1 MGKKQKGIRFRGR
14 IMLLVLGPMLFISIL
29 IGVLGINAVARMGQ
43 ERMRSELYTYGMA
56 TMERYQAL
64 NDEKFTYTNGIMK
77 KGDVTISNNYS
88 VIDDLKNKTGLEI
101 TIFYGDTRVAS
112 TLTDSNGNRITGT
125 KASEEVANTVLK
137 NGEIFYND
145 NLTIAGKQYTSM
157 YIPLKQQG
165 SEEIIG
171 MIFTAISRESVVQ
184 NIGKIASE
192 IIIVTI
198 IALVIVVIL
207 DILLTNNM
215 SKGMLHTSKEI
226 DKVAQGVLR
235 YEHNDRAVKRKD
247 EIGDMAKATKEV
259 VEHLTSIIGSIVT
272 TSNQL
277 EDFAAKYVDSFKAI
291 DENISNMEAASDEI
305 AKGAT
310 SQAAETQS
318 ANDEVNN
325 IGQAIDEITGS
336 VTRLGRSTEEM
347 KDNNK
352 TVNETLE
359 QLVDISNKT
368 KQSVQVVYEQTYATN
383 ESANHIR
390 TATDMITA
398 IASQT
403 NLLSLNASI
412 EAARAGDMGKGF
424 AVVADEIRTL
434 SEQSKDSAN
443 EIIRIIEELIGNS
456 ELSVK
461 TMTELTSVIEEQNR
475 ILEHTENVFE
485 SLKQEVDEGVLAV
498 DNINGKVQELNTE
511 KQAVT
516 EIVESL
522 AAIAQENAAGAQ
534 ETSASMTELQ
544 SIVSECANDTN
555 KIAEM
560 AKDLAKDT
568 RKFSF

>member
-1 MGKKQKGIRFRGR
+1 MNEKTKGIRFRGR
-14 IMLLVLGPMLFISIL
+14 IMLLVLGPMLIISIL
-29 IGVLGINAVARMGQ
+29 IGLIGINSVAQMGE
-43 ERMRSELYTYGMA
+43 ERMQSELYTYGMA

-64 NDEKFTYTNGIMK
+64 NSEKFTYTNGIMK

-88 VIDDLKNKTGLEI
+88 VIDELKNKTGLDI

-112 TLTDSNGNRITGT
+112 TLTDSNGNRLTGT
-125 KASEEVANTVLK
+125 ASEEVVNTVLK
-137 NGEIFYND
+137 NGEIFYNAD
-145 NLTIAGKQYTSM
+145 LTIAGKQYTSM

-171 MIFTAISRESVVQ
+171 MIFTAISRDSVVE
-184 NIGKIASE
+184 NIGKSALK

-198 IALVIVVIL
+198 ISIIIVVIM
-207 DILLTNNM
+207 DILLTNRM

-226 DKVAQGVLR
+226 DKVAQGILR

-247 EIGDMAKATKEV
+247 EIGDIAKATKEV

-291 DENISNMEAASDEI
+291 DENINNMEAASEEI

-352 TVNETLE
+352 TVDETLG
-359 QLVDISNKT
+359 QLIDISNKT
-368 KQSVQVVYEQTYATN
+368 KESVQVVYEQTYATN
-383 ESANHIR
+383 ESANAIR

-443 EIIRIIEELIGNS
+443 EIVRIIEELIGNS

-475 ILEHTENVFE
+475 MLEHTENVFE
-485 SLKQEVDEGVLAV
+485 ALKQEVDEVVLAV

-544 SIVSECANDTN
+544 SIVSECASDTN

-560 AKDLAKDT
+560 AKELAQDT
-568 RKFSF
+568 RKFTF

>member
-1 MGKKQKGIRFRGR
+1 MNKRTKGIRFRAR

-29 IGVLGINAVARMGQ
+29 IGLIGINAVAQMGQ
-43 ERMRSELYTYGMA
+43 ERMRRELYTYGMA

-64 NDEKFTYTNGIMK
+64 NSEKFTYTNGIMK
-77 KGDVTISNNYS
+77 KGDVIISNNYS
-88 VIDDLKNKTGLEI
+88 VIDDLKDKTGLEI

-125 KASEEVANTVLK
+125 ASEEVVNTVLK

-171 MIFTAISRESVVQ
+171 MIFTASSRDSVIQ
-184 NIGKIASE
+184 SIGKIASE
-192 IIIVTI
+192 IIIATI
-198 IALVIVVIL
+198 ISILIVVIL
-207 DILLTNNM
+207 DVLLTNNM
-215 SKGMLHTSKEI
+215 SRAMLHTSKEI
-226 DKVAQGVLR
+226 DKVAQGILK
-235 YEHNDRAVKRKD
+235 YEHNDRAIKRED

-277 EDFAAKYVDSFKAI
+277 EDFAAKYVDSFRAI
-291 DENISNMEAASDEI
+291 DENISNMEAASEEI

-336 VTRLGRSTEEM
+336 VTRLGRSTEDM

-352 TVNETLE
+352 TVNETLG

-368 KQSVQVVYEQTYATN
+368 KESVQVVYEQTYATN
-383 ESANHIR
+383 ESANAIR

-443 EIIRIIEELIGNS
+443 EIIRIIEELISNS

-461 TMTELTSVIEEQNR
+461 TMTELTSVIEEQNKM
-475 ILEHTENVFE
+475 LEHTENVFE
-485 SLKQEVDEGVLAV
+485 ALKQEVDDVVLAV
-498 DNINGKVQELNTE
+498 DNISGKVQDLNIE

-544 SIVSECANDTN
+544 NIVSECANDTN

-560 AKDLAKDT
+560 AKDLAEDT

>member
-1 MGKKQKGIRFRGR
+1 
-14 IMLLVLGPMLFISIL
+14 
-29 IGVLGINAVARMGQ
+29 
-43 ERMRSELYTYGMA
+43 MRSELYTYGMA

-64 NDEKFTYTNGIMK
+64 NSEKFTYTNGIMK
-77 KGDVTISNNYS
+77 KGDVIISNNYS
-88 VIDDLKNKTGLEI
+88 VIDDLKDKTGLEI

-125 KASEEVANTVLK
+125 ASEEVVNTVLK

-171 MIFTAISRESVVQ
+171 MIFTASSRDSVIQ
-184 NIGKIASE
+184 SIGKIASE
-192 IIIVTI
+192 IIIATI
-198 IALVIVVIL
+198 ISILIVVIL
-207 DILLTNNM
+207 DVLLTNNM
-215 SKGMLHTSKEI
+215 SRAMLHTSKEI
-226 DKVAQGVLR
+226 DKVAQGILK
-235 YEHNDRAVKRKD
+235 YEHNDRAIKRED

-277 EDFAAKYVDSFKAI
+277 EDFAAKYVDSFRAI
-291 DENISNMEAASDEI
+291 DENISNMEAASEEI

-336 VTRLGRSTEEM
+336 VTRLGRSTEDM

-352 TVNETLE
+352 TVNETLG

-368 KQSVQVVYEQTYATN
+368 KESVQVVYEQTYATN
-383 ESANHIR
+383 ESANAIR

-443 EIIRIIEELIGNS
+443 EIIRIIEELISNS

-461 TMTELTSVIEEQNR
+461 TMTELTSVIEEQNKM
-475 ILEHTENVFE
+475 LEHTENVFE
-485 SLKQEVDEGVLAV
+485 ALKQEVDDVVLAV
-498 DNINGKVQELNTE
+498 DNISGKVQDLNIE

-544 SIVSECANDTN
+544 NIVSECANDTN

-560 AKDLAKDT
+560 AKDLAEDT

>member
-1 MGKKQKGIRFRGR
+1 MNKRTKGIRFRAR

-29 IGVLGINAVARMGQ
+29 IGLIGINAVAQMGQ

-64 NDEKFTYTNGIMK
+64 NSEKFTYTNGIMK
-77 KGDVTISNNYS
+77 KGDVIISNNYS
-88 VIDDLKNKTGLEI
+88 VIDDLKDKTGLEI

-125 KASEEVANTVLK
+125 ASEEVVNTVLK

-171 MIFTAISRESVVQ
+171 MIFTASSRDSVIQ
-184 NIGKIASE
+184 SIGKIASE
-192 IIIVTI
+192 IIIATI
-198 IALVIVVIL
+198 ISILIVVIL
-207 DILLTNNM
+207 DVLLTNNM
-215 SKGMLHTSKEI
+215 SRAMLHTSKEI
-226 DKVAQGVLR
+226 DKVAQGILK
-235 YEHNDRAVKRKD
+235 YEHNDRAIKRED

-277 EDFAAKYVDSFKAI
+277 EDFAAKYVDSFRAI
-291 DENISNMEAASDEI
+291 DENISNMEAASEEI

-336 VTRLGRSTEEM
+336 VTRLGRSTEDM

-352 TVNETLE
+352 TVNETLG

-368 KQSVQVVYEQTYATN
+368 KESVQVVYEQTYATN
-383 ESANHIR
+383 ESANAIR

-443 EIIRIIEELIGNS
+443 EIIRIIEELISNS

-461 TMTELTSVIEEQNR
+461 TMTELTSVIEEQNKM
-475 ILEHTENVFE
+475 LEHTENVFE
-485 SLKQEVDEGVLAV
+485 ALKQEVDDVVLAV
-498 DNINGKVQELNTE
+498 DNISGKVQDLNIE

-544 SIVSECANDTN
+544 NIVSECANDTN

-560 AKDLAKDT
+560 AKDLAEDT

>member
-1 MGKKQKGIRFRGR
+1 
-14 IMLLVLGPMLFISIL
+14 MLLVLGPMLLISIL

-43 ERMRSELYTYGMA
+43 ERMQSELYTYGMA

-77 KGDVTISNNYS
+77 KGDITISNNYS
-88 VIDDLKNKTGLEI
+88 VIDELKNKTGLEI

-112 TLTDSNGNRITGT
+112 TLTDSNGNRLTGT
-125 KASEEVANTVLK
+125 ASEEVVNTVLK

-272 TSNQL
+272 TSNHL

-352 TVNETLE
+352 TVNETLG

-368 KQSVQVVYEQTYATN
+368 KESVQVVYEQTYATN
-383 ESANHIR
+383 ESANSIR

-443 EIIRIIEELIGNS
+443 EIVRIIEELISNS

-475 ILEHTENVFE
+475 MLEHTENVFE
-485 SLKQEVDEGVLAV
+485 ALKQEVDEVVLAV
-498 DNINGKVQELNTE
+498 DNINGKVQELNIE

-568 RKFSF
+568 RKFTF

>member
-1 MGKKQKGIRFRGR
+1 MNKRTKGIRFRAR

-29 IGVLGINAVARMGQ
+29 IGLIGINAVAQMGQ

-64 NDEKFTYTNGIMK
+64 NSEKFTYTNGIMK
-77 KGDVTISNNYS
+77 KGDVIISNNYS
-88 VIDDLKNKTGLEI
+88 VIDDLKDKTGLEI

-125 KASEEVANTVLK
+125 ASEEVVNTVLK

-171 MIFTAISRESVVQ
+171 MIFTASSRDSVIQ
-184 NIGKIASE
+184 SIGKIASE
-192 IIIVTI
+192 IIIATI
-198 IALVIVVIL
+198 ISILIVVIL
-207 DILLTNNM
+207 DVLLTNNM
-215 SKGMLHTSKEI
+215 SRAMLHTSKEI
-226 DKVAQGVLR
+226 DKVAQGILK
-235 YEHNDRAVKRKD
+235 YEHNDRAIKRED

-277 EDFAAKYVDSFKAI
+277 EDFAAKYVDSFRAI
-291 DENISNMEAASDEI
+291 DENISNMEAASEEI

-336 VTRLGRSTEEM
+336 VTRLGRSTEDM

-352 TVNETLE
+352 TVNETLG

-368 KQSVQVVYEQTYATN
+368 KESVQVVYEQTYATN
-383 ESANHIR
+383 ESANAIR

-443 EIIRIIEELIGNS
+443 EIIRIIEELISNS

-461 TMTELTSVIEEQNR
+461 TMTELTSVIEEQNKM
-475 ILEHTENVFE
+475 LEHTENVFE
-485 SLKQEVDEGVLAV
+485 ALKQEVDDVVLAV
-498 DNINGKVQELNTE
+498 DNISGKVQELNIE

-544 SIVSECANDTN
+544 NIVSECANDTN

-560 AKDLAKDT
+560 AKNLAEDT

>member
-1 MGKKQKGIRFRGR
+1 MNKRTKGIRFRAR

-29 IGVLGINAVARMGQ
+29 IGLIGINAVAQMGQ

-64 NDEKFTYTNGIMK
+64 NSEKFTYTNGIMK
-77 KGDVTISNNYS
+77 KGDVIISNNYS
-88 VIDDLKNKTGLEI
+88 VIDDLKDKTGLEI

-125 KASEEVANTVLK
+125 ASEEVVNTVLK

-171 MIFTAISRESVVQ
+171 MIFTASSRDSVIQ
-184 NIGKIASE
+184 SIGKIASE
-192 IIIVTI
+192 IIIATI
-198 IALVIVVIL
+198 ISILIVVIL
-207 DILLTNNM
+207 DVLLTNNM
-215 SKGMLHTSKEI
+215 SRAMLHTSKEI
-226 DKVAQGVLR
+226 DKVAQGILK
-235 YEHNDRAVKRKD
+235 YEHNDRAIKRED

-277 EDFAAKYVDSFKAI
+277 EDFAAKYVDSFRAI
-291 DENISNMEAASDEI
+291 DENISNMEAASEEI

-336 VTRLGRSTEEM
+336 VTRLGRSTEDM

-352 TVNETLE
+352 TVNETLG

-368 KQSVQVVYEQTYATN
+368 KESVQVVYEQTYATN
-383 ESANHIR
+383 ESANAIR

-443 EIIRIIEELIGNS
+443 EIIRIIEELISNS

-461 TMTELTSVIEEQNR
+461 TMTELTSVIEEQNKM
-475 ILEHTENVFE
+475 LEHTENVFE
-485 SLKQEVDEGVLAV
+485 ALKQEVDDVVLAV
-498 DNINGKVQELNTE
+498 DNISGKVQDLNIE

-544 SIVSECANDTN
+544 NIVS
-555 KIAEM
+555 
-560 AKDLAKDT
+560 
-568 RKFSF
+568 

>member
-1 MGKKQKGIRFRGR
+1 MV
-14 IMLLVLGPMLFISIL
+14 LVLIPMISIAVL
-29 IGVLGINAVARMGQ
+29 VGVVGIMDVAKMGQ
-43 ERMRSELYTYGMA
+43 DRMRSELYSYAMA
-56 TMERYQAL
+56 TMERYEAL

-88 VIDDLKNKTGLEI
+88 VIDNLKRETGLEV
-101 TIFYGDTRVAS
+101 TVFYGDTRVAT
-112 TLTDSNGNRITGT
+112 TLIGEDGKRVTGT
-125 KASEEVANTVLK
+125 ANPEVVNAVLK
-137 NGEIFYND
+137 NGEVFYND

-157 YIPLKQQG
+157 YVPLKQQD

-171 MIFTAISRESVVQ
+171 MIFAAVSRESITQ
-184 NIGKIASE
+184 SIGQMAMQ
-192 IIIVTI
+192 IIVMTI
-198 IALVIVVIL
+198 VALVIVIAIELVLI
-207 DILLTNNM
+207 NNM
-215 SKGMLHTSKEI
+215 SKEMKHTNQEI
-226 DKVAQGVLR
+226 TKVAQGVLR
-235 YEHNDRAVKRKD
+235 YEHNEKAVRRKD
-247 EIGDMAKATKEV
+247 EIGDIAKATKDV
-259 VEHLTSIIGSIVT
+259 VEHLTTIIGSIVT

-291 DENISNMEAASDEI
+291 DENISNMEAAADEI

-310 SQAAETQS
+310 SQASETQA

-336 VTRLGRSTEEM
+336 ISLLGRSTEEM
-347 KDNNK
+347 KGNNK
-352 TVNETLE
+352 IVNETLM
-359 QLVDISNKT
+359 QLADINNKT
-368 KQSVQVVYEQTYATN
+368 KESVQVVYEQTYATN
-383 ESANHIR
+383 ESANSIK

-434 SEQSKDSAN
+434 SEQSKNSAN
-443 EIIRIIEELIGNS
+443 EIISIIDELISNS

-461 TMTELTSVIEEQNR
+461 TMTELTGIIEEQNEM
-475 ILEHTENVFE
+475 LEHTENVFE
-485 SLKQEVDEGVLAV
+485 SLKEEVEHVVSAV
-498 DNINGKVQELNTE
+498 DNISGQVQELSRE

-522 AAIAQENAAGAQ
+522 AAIAQQNAAGAQ

-544 SIVSECANDTN
+544 GIVSECSGDTN
-555 KIAEM
+555 RIAQM
-560 AKDLAKDT
+560 AKELTKDT
-568 RKFSF
+568 KKFTF